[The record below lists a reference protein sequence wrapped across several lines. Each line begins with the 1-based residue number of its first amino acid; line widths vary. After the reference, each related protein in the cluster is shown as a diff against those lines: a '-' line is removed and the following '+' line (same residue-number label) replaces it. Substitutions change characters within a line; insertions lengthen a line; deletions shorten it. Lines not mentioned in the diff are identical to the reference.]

1 VGSDLHVGD
10 LKSTYVKRSASNI
23 QPVRL
28 EISFFFLRGGWK
40 LVAGLE
46 KPTELQASSQHSQ
59 AQIRQLK
66 MAIGGT

>member
-28 EISFFFLRGGWK
+28 EISFFLRGGWK

-46 KPTELQASSQHSQ
+46 QPTELQASSQHSQ